1 MTIPQLLTGGPF
13 PARANSLNLF
23 RLLLAGLVLFA
34 HAWYTAG
41 EGVGPTIQGENLG
54 GWAVA
59 GFFVIS
65 GFLITTSR
73 FTNSAGDFLVHRI
86 ARIFPAFIV
95 CLVVMAFVFA
105 PIAAIVERGTLAGF
119 LTTPTTPLE
128 FIWGNSGLKMRHY
141 DISGTLTTVPYPS
154 AWNGSLWTLYY
165 EFLCYLIIWLLGSL
179 AIVRRS
185 PVVVAAVFVLSV
197 IIHAN
202 IDFARRLGLNEDF
215 VLLMRLLP
223 YFMGGAL
230 VYYVI
235 ARFGLSPFVGI
246 ASLVVAAGLIA
257 TIPGWGG
264 QLSAPFMAYGLLY
277 LSTVVPQPRFIAK
290 NDVSYGFYI
299 YAWPM
304 QQLLM
309 LPVLSQY
316 GMAVYIGVTAVL
328 TAVLA
333 YLSWILIERPVM
345 RLAKG
350 KPRPVR
356 SKAVASV

>member
-1 MTIPQLLTGGPF
+1 MSVPRLLTGSPF
-13 PARANSLNLF
+13 PSRANSLNLF
-23 RLLLAGLVLFA
+23 RLILAALVLFA
-34 HAWYTAG
+34 HSWYTAG
-41 EGVGPTIQGENLG
+41 EGSGPGIQGENLG

-95 CLVVMAFVFA
+95 CLVVTALVFA
-105 PIAAIVERGTLAGF
+105 PIAALWERGTLAGF
-119 LTTPTTPLE
+119 FTTPVTPLN
-128 FIWGNSGLKMRHY
+128 FIWANSGLKMQHY
-141 DISGTLTTVPYPS
+141 DIAGTLSTVPYPG

-165 EFLCYLIIWLLGSL
+165 EFLCYLTIWLLGSL
-179 AIVRRS
+179 AVVRRS
-185 PVVVAAVFVLSV
+185 PVIVTGVFVLSV
-197 IIHAN
+197 VAYAN
-202 IDFARRLGLNEDF
+202 IDLVRRLGLNEDF

-223 YFMGGAL
+223 FFMGGAV

-235 ARFGLSPFVGI
+235 SRFGLSPVIGI
-246 ASLVVAAGLIA
+246 GSLVVTVALIA
-257 TIPGWGG
+257 FIPHWGG
-264 QLSAPFMAYGLLY
+264 QVSAPFMAYGLLY
-277 LSTVVPQPRFIAK
+277 LSTIVPQPRFIAK

-309 LPVLSQY
+309 LPALAQY
-316 GMAVYIGVTAVL
+316 GMAVYIGATVVL
-328 TAVLA
+328 TAIFA
-333 YLSWILIERPVM
+333 AASWFLVERPVM

-350 KPRPVR
+350 RRPTRPVEVG
-356 SKAVASV
+356 AAA